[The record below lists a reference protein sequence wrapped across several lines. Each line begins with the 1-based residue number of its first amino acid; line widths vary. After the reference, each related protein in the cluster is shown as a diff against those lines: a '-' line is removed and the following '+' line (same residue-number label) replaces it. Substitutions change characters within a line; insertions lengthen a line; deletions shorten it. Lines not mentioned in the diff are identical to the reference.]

1 MGENQARPMVW
12 MLVGSLFFAVMGG
25 LAHSLG
31 ARCDW
36 RVVALTRALVMLVS
50 AAAMARAAGV
60 PLAVFRPR
68 SLWMRSLAG
77 SFSLVCNFYA
87 LARLPVG
94 DVLTL
99 TNAYPLWIVLMTAA
113 AARRAPSLIE
123 ALGVAC
129 GMVGVVLIQ
138 QQPDLAA
145 DDRGALVVAV
155 VSSFSTAVAMFGLH
169 RLRGVDARAVMAHF
183 AGVASL
189 VAGVWC
195 LAPPGFVGPRTFE
208 PATIALLLGVGLT
221 GTAGQY
227 CLTKAF
233 AGGPPGRVSVVSF
246 SQVAF
251 GLLFDVLIWGETA
264 TLRKL
269 AGMALVLAPTC
280 WLVVRGAGRRRLPAG
295 PTAIARTA
303 EPEGR
308 RV

>member
-1 MGENQARPMVW
+1 MVW
-12 MLVGSLFFAVMGG
+12 MLAGSFLFAVMGG
-25 LAHSLG
+25 LAHALG
-31 ARCDW
+31 SRCDW

-60 PLAVFRPR
+60 PLRVFRPR

-99 TNAYPLWIVLMTAA
+99 TNAYPLWIVLMSAA
-113 AARRAPSLIE
+113 AAGRAPSLVE
-123 ALGVAC
+123 TLGVAC
-129 GMVGVVLIQ
+129 GLVGVVLIQ
-138 QQPDLAA
+138 QQPDLAG
-145 DDRGALVVAV
+145 DDRVAV
-155 VSSFSTAVAMFGLH
+155 AVAIISSLSTAVAMFGLH

-183 AGVASL
+183 AGVATL
-189 VAGVWC
+189 VAGAWC
-195 LAPPGFVGPRTFE
+195 LAPPEMIGPHTLE

-233 AGGPPGRVSVVSF
+233 ASGPPGRVSVVSF

-251 GLLFDVLIWGETA
+251 GLAFDVLIWGDSA

-269 AGMALVLAPTC
+269 TGMALVLAPTC
-280 WLVVRGAGRRRLPAG
+280 WLVVRGASKRRPPSG
-295 PTAIARTA
+295 PTVVVRG
-303 EPEGR
+303 EELERGSG
-308 RV
+308 